1 MKYLEIIEAVE
12 NLIYFISFLSLPY
25 IFINTKTTKNL
36 YFFVVLVVP
45 FLNVF
50 DAPYSL
56 IYTALYAIFVHFVVF
71 DIYKKKVRAVC

>member
-1 MKYLEIIEAVE
+1 M
-12 NLIYFISFLSLPY
+12 
-25 IFINTKTTKNL
+25 NTKTTKEL
-36 YFFVVLVVP
+36 YFFVVLVAP

-71 DIYKKKVRAVC
+71 DIYKKKVRAIC